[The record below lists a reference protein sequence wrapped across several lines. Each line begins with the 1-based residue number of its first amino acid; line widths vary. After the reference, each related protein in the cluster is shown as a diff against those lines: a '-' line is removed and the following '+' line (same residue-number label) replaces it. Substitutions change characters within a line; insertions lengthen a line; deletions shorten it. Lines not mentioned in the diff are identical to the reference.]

1 VEIIGGYHPMDGS
14 TTKLEHLKAN
24 SCGVWCGVSFFVLAS
39 WAFFF
44 PYLNIMIRS
53 PLAYSRKKTTKLEHL
68 KAIEVKCEVIDENVY
83 KVLQFLCTFN
93 FCK

>member
-1 VEIIGGYHPMDGS
+1 MKFFCFLQGPKQKVEIIGGYHPMDGS
-14 TTKLEHLKAN
+14 
-24 SCGVWCGVSFFVLAS
+24 
-39 WAFFF
+39 
-44 PYLNIMIRS
+44 
-53 PLAYSRKKTTKLEHL
+53 TTKLEHL